1 MLFPFALYWIRNSP
15 CQMELSPFKIIY
27 DIPAPIVPSLHSA
40 AIAELKVDDLI
51 FRVRVT
57 EWAHTQVWPKLYAL
71 YKAGLVLEPHKF
83 QPGDWVY
90 ESRFH
95 QGVLEPR

>member
-57 EWAHTQVWPKLYAL
+57 
-71 YKAGLVLEPHKF
+71 
-83 QPGDWVY
+83 
-90 ESRFH
+90 
-95 QGVLEPR
+95 